1 MMEEASKPQEVDD
14 VETEFYQEIA
24 EETLVA
30 AYFDRKS
37 LNTRQ
42 LLDKIQEMYKLA
54 QLPEAD
60 AELAIAAWQC

>member
-1 MMEEASKPQEVDD
+1 MMEEASKPQAVDD

-42 LLDKIQEMYKLA
+42 FLDKIQPRKG
-54 QLPEAD
+54 
-60 AELAIAAWQC
+60 IS